1 MNYTEEELKTLIA
14 GIGKPDA
21 RAMDEARKR
30 QAELAKPPGSLG
42 RLEWLGIRLAG
53 ITGRVHNTL
62 EKRDLLVFCAVYG
75 IAWLTG
81 RIRQRKAGIDG
92 ARSAE

>member
-30 QAELAKPPGSLG
+30 QAELAKPPGSL
-42 RLEWLGIRLAG
+42 
-53 ITGRVHNTL
+53 
-62 EKRDLLVFCAVYG
+62 
-75 IAWLTG
+75 
-81 RIRQRKAGIDG
+81 
-92 ARSAE
+92 